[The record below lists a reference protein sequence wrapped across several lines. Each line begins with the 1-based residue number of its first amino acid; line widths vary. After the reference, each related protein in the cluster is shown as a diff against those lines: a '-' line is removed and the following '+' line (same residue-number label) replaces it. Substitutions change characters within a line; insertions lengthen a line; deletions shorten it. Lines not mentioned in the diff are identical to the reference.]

1 MELPDELWNLIID
14 FALNFKKSHKMKL
27 EHSLKLIE
35 GMYDSFWYE
44 SDPFPPWSK
53 RYIKYQV
60 PEELEVPLVS
70 IAWNPEKKIW
80 IYGYGW
86 CKYYLEN

>member
-1 MELPDELWNLIID
+1 MELPDELWNMVID
-14 FALNFKKSHKMKL
+14 FALNFKKSHKMNL
-27 EHSLKLIE
+27 EPSLKLIE

-44 SDPFPPWSK
+44 SDSFPPWSK
-53 RYIKYQV
+53 MYVKYQV

-70 IAWNPEKKIW
+70 ISWDPKKQLW

-86 CKYYLEN
+86 CKYNLEN